1 MKLFRTLILV
11 FLFILPISL
20 IAQEKEKEKVYNTE
34 LDGMEQLD
42 DAIKMAKES
51 NKHVLV
57 QVGGNWCPWC
67 IRFHNYSKDDPDINK
82 LINDNYIVVKLNMSP
97 ENKNEEAL
105 ARLEKP
111 GRFGYPVFVILDS
124 RGKRIHTQDSGLLE
138 QDKGYDKRKV
148 QTFLKGWAPGS
159 F

>member
-1 MKLFRTLILV
+1 MKLLRTLILV

>member
-1 MKLFRTLILV
+1 MKLLRTLILV

-82 LINDNYIVVKLNMSP
+82 MIKDNYIVVKLNMSP
-97 ENKNEEAL
+97 ENKNEKAL

-124 RGKRIHTQDSGLLE
+124 RGKRVHTQDSGLLE

-148 QTFLKGWAPGS
+148 LTFLKGWAPGS